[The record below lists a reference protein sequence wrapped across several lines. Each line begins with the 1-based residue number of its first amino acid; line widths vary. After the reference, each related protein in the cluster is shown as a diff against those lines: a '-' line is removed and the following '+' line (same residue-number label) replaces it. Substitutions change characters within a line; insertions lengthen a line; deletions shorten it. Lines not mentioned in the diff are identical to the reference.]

1 MVKDLTK
8 NNNQNLKPLLDAISS
23 DHLQELNLQEGI
35 KIRRGRAEG
44 VLLGGNLCLISH
56 LVGTPF
62 MPSLKG
68 VVLFLEE
75 KGETL
80 YRVDRMMTHLKMS
93 GRIEGLAGVMLGDFL
108 DCGIPIVGGL
118 PVGHGLKNTTL
129 PIGLPVLLDTDRMR
143 LSIMESGIFS

>member
-1 MVKDLTK
+1 
-8 NNNQNLKPLLDAISS
+8 
-23 DHLQELNLQEGI
+23 
-35 KIRRGRAEG
+35 
-44 VLLGGNLCLISH
+44 
-56 LVGTPF
+56 

-108 DCGIPIVGGL
+108 DCGNSDSIHRILADTLSDMDIPIVGGL